1 MEVLRECKSPYK
13 VASMHVF
20 MCVQRDVC
28 VVIHVWLHLIMR
40 MCKKEGTA
48 LRTLAMWPAFNL
60 LLWVCGQASTTN
72 LCVTPVQY
80 RVRNAFKMESR

>member
-13 VASMHVF
+13 VASMHVFF

-28 VVIHVWLHLIMR
+28 VVIHVWLHLIMC

-48 LRTLAMWPAFNL
+48 LCALATWPAFYL
-60 LLWVCGQASTTN
+60 LLWVCGQASTSPFCQP
-72 LCVTPVQY
+72 LCYSSAIQG
-80 RVRNAFKMESR
+80 